1 MILYVTKET
10 FERFKLKM
18 PEDMISPLA
27 AKMAQA
33 VIDRESGDAFLEWGG
48 KLFYFDRR
56 KCLQVT
62 HFASRLTFFLVD
74 IKLADLPDVGQM
86 IAYYLFDLYDGD
98 AQMKAL
104 LERYFKDAPAL
115 VFSKLTNRSAI
126 ASLNYTQRSFL
137 QDGYR
142 MYEFIR
148 DGILHTRELNQEFNR
163 SWPVS
168 RTVNGKKDYYFGAE
182 LFRQQLI
189 ERYQEK
195 PRVLQ

>member
-18 PEDMISPLA
+18 PEDMTSPVAGQLSRG
-27 AKMAQA
+27 
-33 VIDRESGDAFLEWGG
+33 VIDRECGDEFLKWGG

-86 IAYYLFDLYDGD
+86 IAFYLFDLYDGD
-98 AQMKAL
+98 AQMEAL
-104 LERYFKDAPAL
+104 LERYFEDAPAL
-115 VFSKLTNRSAI
+115 AFSRLTNRSVI
-126 ASLNYTQRSFL
+126 ASLNYMQRSFL

-142 MYEFIR
+142 LYEFIR
-148 DGILHTRELNQEFNR
+148 DGILHTRELNCEVNR
-163 SWPVS
+163 NWPVA
-168 RTVNGKKDYYFGAE
+168 RTVNGKKEYYFSAE
-182 LFRQQLI
+182 LFRQQLM
-189 ERYQEK
+189 ERYTAK
-195 PRVLQ
+195 LKVLQ